1 MKKIIMLTL
10 SLLTAPLY
18 ASLDCM
24 DNSEHLQYG
33 DYDNKE
39 WHSVECDCPCT
50 YVKGRKCV
58 ECGHLQKARPW
69 TIVQTSAIKAVQ
81 QNSVRGPQTVT
92 EALNNLVKRYVY
104 NKE

>member
-1 MKKIIMLTL
+1 MKKIIILTL
-10 SLLTAPLY
+10 SLLTTPSFAGLN
-18 ASLDCM
+18 CM

-39 WHSVECDCPCT
+39 WHSVECCCPCT
-50 YVKGRKCV
+50 YIKGRKCV

-69 TIVQTSAIKAVQ
+69 TIVQPGATKTVLNKVQ
-81 QNSVRGPQTVT
+81 GPQRMH
-92 EALNNLVKRYVY
+92 EAFNNLVRKYVQ